1 MKELESETYNFA
13 IQGIGLMKSLE
24 KEFPALTNS
33 ELSRCIAAVSIKYM
47 NALNAEKNE
56 GFALN
61 VRNCHSNALK
71 SSELLNQIGEI
82 ENNTFN
88 QQKIEL
94 ISELKVIIEKLD
106 IVISKLIF

>member
-13 IQGIGLMKSLE
+13 IQGIGLVKSLE
-24 KEFPALTNS
+24 KEFP
-33 ELSRCIAAVSIKYM
+33 ELANNELKHSIGAVSIKYM

-56 GFALN
+56 DFALN
-61 VRNCHSNALK
+61 IKSCHSNALR
-71 SSELLNQIGEI
+71 SSELLSQIGEI
-82 ENNTFN
+82 KNNTFN

-94 ISELKVIIEKLD
+94 KGELKVIIERLD